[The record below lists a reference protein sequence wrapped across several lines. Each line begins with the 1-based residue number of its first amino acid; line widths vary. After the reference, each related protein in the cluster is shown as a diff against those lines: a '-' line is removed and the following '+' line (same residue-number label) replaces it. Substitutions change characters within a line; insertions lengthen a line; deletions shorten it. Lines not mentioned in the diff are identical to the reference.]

1 MKTQK
6 DMSGKIKI
14 FTVIFDFEIEKREIP
29 AFRAAMIEKMG
40 REYVLFHNHLEDQ
53 FRYGYPLIQYK
64 TVRRNPT
71 MICINQG
78 SEDILK
84 LFEQVDLD
92 LVIHGKRVE
101 TKIKHISFEYFQCG
115 FSSKPVKYKI
125 ENWFALNENNFTRFI
140 ALNNNGMKKEF
151 LQRVLIGNIL
161 SFAKGIQWDIN
172 KQIELSITNLPK
184 SHFFA
189 FKNHKMA
196 GFNLNFVT
204 NMILPD
210 LIGLGKS
217 VSRGF
222 GVIRRS
228 R

>member
-1 MKTQK
+1 MKSQK
-6 DMSGKIKI
+6 DKSGKIKI
-14 FTVIFDFEIEKREIP
+14 FIIIFDFEIEKREIP

-40 REYVLFHNHLEDQ
+40 RENVLFHNHLENK
-53 FRYGYPLIQYK
+53 FRYRYPLIQYK

-92 LVIHGKRVE
+92 LVIHGKRAE
-101 TKIKHISFEYFQCG
+101 AKIKHISFDYFQCE
-115 FSSKPVKYKI
+115 FSSRPLRYRI
-125 ENWFALNENNFTRFI
+125 RNWFALNEANFTKFI
-140 ALNNNGMKKEF
+140 ALHNNGMKKEF

-161 SFAKGIQWDIN
+161 SFAKGIQWDVN

-184 SHFFA
+184 SRFFA

-196 GFNLNFVT
+196 GFDLNFMA

-210 LIGLGKS
+210 FIGLGKS

-228 R
+228 G